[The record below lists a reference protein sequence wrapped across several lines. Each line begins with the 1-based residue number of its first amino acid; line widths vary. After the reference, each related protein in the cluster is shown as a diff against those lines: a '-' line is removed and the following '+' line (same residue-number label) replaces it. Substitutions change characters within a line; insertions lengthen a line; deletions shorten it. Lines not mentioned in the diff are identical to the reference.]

1 MLFGISTSHV
11 KGKIKLLAQIDLAC
25 YHLYFTTPGKVATNL
40 QTPKL
45 SLFTFKVVCR
55 TSFQISSGKLQKFTY
70 NGVDNWCNFQLTNWR
85 NVSFIGK
92 EWYIYLFIC
101 LFTFCGK
108 CGLWNMLNQRIFGIL
123 LLVLPLGSNWIS
135 KTLNG
140 KSKFPSSVYLANI
153 HLVKGP
159 Q

>member
-1 MLFGISTSHV
+1 MLFGISTCHV
-11 KGKIKLLAQIDLAC
+11 KGKIKLLAQIDLPC
-25 YHLYFTTPGKVATNL
+25 DHLYFTTPGKVATNL

-70 NGVDNWCNFQLTNWR
+70 NGVDNWCNIQLTNWR

-101 LFTFCGK
+101 LFIYFSLQVRTMK
-108 CGLWNMLNQRIFGIL
+108 YAESKNIWNIIVSVNIRIKLNI
-123 LLVLPLGSNWIS
+123 
-135 KTLNG
+135 KDT
-140 KSKFPSSVYLANI
+140 
-153 HLVKGP
+153 
-159 Q
+159 

>member
-1 MLFGISTSHV
+1 M
-11 KGKIKLLAQIDLAC
+11 AQIDLPC
-25 YHLYFTTPGKVATNL
+25 DHLYFTTPGKVATNL

-101 LFTFCGK
+101 LFIYFSLQVRTMK
-108 CGLWNMLNQRIFGIL
+108 YAESKNIWNIIVRLT
-123 LLVLPLGSNWIS
+123 LGSNWIS

-140 KSKFPSSVYLANI
+140 KSKFPSNVYLANV

>member
-1 MLFGISTSHV
+1 MLFGISTCHV
-11 KGKIKLLAQIDLAC
+11 KGKIKLLAQIDLPC
-25 YHLYFTTPGKVATNL
+25 DHLYFTTPGKVATNL

-101 LFTFCGK
+101 LFIYFSLQVRTMK
-108 CGLWNMLNQRIFGIL
+108 YAESKNIWNIIVSVNIRIKLNI
-123 LLVLPLGSNWIS
+123 
-135 KTLNG
+135 KDT
-140 KSKFPSSVYLANI
+140 
-153 HLVKGP
+153 
-159 Q
+159 